1 MTEKIEHIISFKDW
15 KDHHEEEEIEHFYN
29 PKLTKVFISAGEGE
43 NEKKWGYEFSTE
55 FISIDGLK
63 QMIIDTFNDRGINLI
78 LCLKEYDHE
87 VGLLTFKA
95 V

>member
-1 MTEKIEHIISFKDW
+1 MLNIFNIF
-15 KDHHEEEEIEHFYN
+15 N
-29 PKLTKVFISAGEGE
+29 PSLFVIRPVFISAGEGE

-63 QMIIDTFNDRGINLI
+63 QMIIDPFNDRGINLI

-95 V
+95 I